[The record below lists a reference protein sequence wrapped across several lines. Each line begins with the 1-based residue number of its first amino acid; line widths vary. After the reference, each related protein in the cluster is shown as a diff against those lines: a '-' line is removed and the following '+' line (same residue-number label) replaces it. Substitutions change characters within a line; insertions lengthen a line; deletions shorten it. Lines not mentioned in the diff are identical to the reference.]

1 MTKAAYDRNVI
12 VLETAR
18 PIKKQEI
25 SINDLYEV
33 LGVDLDEH
41 RVDAGDVISELSGI
55 FTGWN
60 NPAEG

>member
-1 MTKAAYDRNVI
+1 MPKAEYDRDAVI
-12 VLETAR
+12 LEIAR
-18 PIKKQEI
+18 LIRRQGI

-60 NPAEG
+60 NPVDE